1 MFSEKVK
8 YIGVDDTDLDL
19 FESQYHVP
27 QGMCYNS
34 YVLMADSITVMD
46 TVDRRKTDEW
56 MAKLDAALNGAK
68 PTYLVVQHVEPD
80 HSGSVGAFLQKYPD
94 TQVVATRPAHK
105 MLQQFGV
112 EVAHE
117 VVIKNGETMDIGGMT
132 LHFLTA
138 PMVHWPEVVM
148 TYVPEELTLFSADAF
163 GKFGVYG
170 ADPDNWTDEARR
182 YYFNICGKYGQQ
194 VSAALRKV
202 TALSVDAIAP
212 LHGPVLDGDQVYEA
226 VRLYL
231 LWSSYQPETEGV
243 LVAYASIH
251 GHTREAALKFA
262 EVLKEHGAMQVK
274 TIDLTRD
281 DLSEALSQAFRFS
294 RLALCCSSYDGT
306 MFTPMADFL
315 HRLGLKHY
323 QSRRVGL
330 MQNGSWAPMAAK
342 AMKLTL
348 REMKNIVF
356 CNYTV
361 TITGRMQPSNLE
373 DMNDLADALLSNE
386 EVVHLN
392 QRPRTPNNADED
404 DSEA

>member
-1 MFSEKVK
+1 M
-8 YIGVDDTDLDL
+8 L
-19 FESQYHVP
+19 FRS
-27 QGMCYNS
+27 
-34 YVLMADSITVMD
+34 
-46 TVDRRKTDEW
+46 
-56 MAKLDAALNGAK
+56 
-68 PTYLVVQHVEPD
+68 
-80 HSGSVGAFLQKYPD
+80 
-94 TQVVATRPAHK
+94 
-105 MLQQFGV
+105 
-112 EVAHE
+112 
-117 VVIKNGETMDIGGMT
+117 
-132 LHFLTA
+132 
-138 PMVHWPEVVM
+138 
-148 TYVPEELTLFSADAF
+148 
-163 GKFGVYG
+163 
-170 ADPDNWTDEARR
+170 
-182 YYFNICGKYGQQ
+182 
-194 VSAALRKV
+194 
-202 TALSVDAIAP
+202 ALSVDAIAP
-212 LHGPVLDGDQVYEA
+212 LHGPVLEGDQVYEA

-262 EVLKEHGAMQVK
+262 EVLKERGAMQVK

-361 TITGRMQPSNLE
+361 TITGQMQPSNLE

-404 DSEA
+404 EEA